1 MSKLNVTFTT
11 QAFKDYQFWQQ
22 HNLGNFKKL
31 TLYLKVS
38 HEMVASRVSKPEA
51 LKVNYEGYYS
61 RRITIEHRLVYKIK
75 NDSIL

>member
-38 HEMVASRVSKPEA
+38 HEMSLHR
-51 LKVNYEGYYS
+51 GYRETGS
-61 RRITIEHRLVYKIK
+61 AKSQL
-75 NDSIL
+75 

>member
-38 HEMVASRVSKPEA
+38 HEMVASRVSGNRK
-51 LKVNYEGYYS
+51 
-61 RRITIEHRLVYKIK
+61 R
-75 NDSIL
+75 

>member
-38 HEMVASRVSKPEA
+38 QRWLHR
-51 LKVNYEGYYS
+51 GY
-61 RRITIEHRLVYKIK
+61 RETG
-75 NDSIL
+75 